1 MQRVLRA
8 CCRHAQYKVPSFFT
22 ENLRDLCKNIIT
34 ADLTRRYGNLR
45 RGVRDIKEHPWF
57 AEIRWSQVYEK
68 RVRRAACD
76 CYCSFIVR
84 TIISRRD
91 LRMSNI

>member
-1 MQRVLRA
+1 MQRVVRA
-8 CCRHAQYKVPSFFT
+8 CCRRAQYKVPSFFT

-68 RVRRAACD
+68 RVRASRA
-76 CYCSFIVR
+76 
-84 TIISRRD
+84 IINVLFSIIDWRD